1 MLFLIN
7 FQIFFYYKKN
17 LEQNGFLHHDA
28 AIEWRLR
35 SFNMKELLLKILVLL
50 GLGLGVNAG
59 ETLQFSFRLPSYP
72 EEDRDLSV
80 VQKFL
85 ISQVERE
92 VEGIHTLYEE
102 GELVIEA
109 DHRQLEAF
117 ANGFAHWIHEP
128 LMQGEFEEAKNCY
141 LRELESNGELDKAL
155 IVDEMSF
162 EAALIGRESL
172 IPLTQL
178 LRYALI
184 SLASSPK
191 VAVVSDQPNYQLY
204 YHLQMSEDQQNAT
217 AKLIKKMA
225 DAGYWELLKIRKEM
239 DKIGDKVQPVHPL
252 RFIGFIYGNPGLKKR
267 MPKILDDIFKRRGF
281 LNGHGKKEGFAQRM
295 TKEDHNHNLMQYL
308 PGFAQSLGIPQQSIE
323 SYFYR
328 HDWEGLLRH
337 LAK

>member
-1 MLFLIN
+1 
-7 FQIFFYYKKN
+7 
-17 LEQNGFLHHDA
+17 
-28 AIEWRLR
+28 
-35 SFNMKELLLKILVLL
+35 MKELLLKILVLL

-72 EEDRDLSV
+72 EEDRDLSL
-80 VQKFL
+80 VQKFF
-85 ISQVERE
+85 ISQVERK
-92 VEGIHTLYEE
+92 VEGVRTLFED
-102 GELVIEA
+102 GELIVEG
-109 DHRQLEAF
+109 DHKQLEAF
-117 ANGFAHWIHEP
+117 ANGFTHWIKEP
-128 LMQGEFEEAKNCY
+128 LMQEEFEEAKNLY
-141 LRELESNGELDKAL
+141 LKELESLGDLDNSAL
-155 IVDEMSF
+155 VGEMSYGM
-162 EAALIGRESL
+162 ALNGRESL
-172 IPLTQL
+172 IPLNQL
-178 LRYALI
+178 LQYALV
-184 SLASSPK
+184 SLASSPEI
-191 VAVVSDQPNYQLY
+191 ALVSEQPNYQLY
-204 YHLQMSEDQQNAT
+204 YRLQMSEEQQNAT

-281 LNGHGKKEGFAQRM
+281 LNGHGQKEGFAQRM